1 MPDIE
6 ASFNIDQPA
15 HRVWEFFQ
23 DVPEVVTCMPGM
35 ELLAQP
41 GEATYTGK
49 VTVRLGPVTAA
60 FEGEATIVETDHD
73 GRSARIEASGIDR
86 RGGNRAK
93 ASVVY
98 EVQEQDGGTQVRLHG
113 SIKLSGA
120 LAQIGR
126 SGIVQDVASH
136 LTAQF
141 AARLHEKLA
150 RDGDEEDAIAGAQDP
165 PQAIAGSQL
174 TRIVV
179 VAWFRRLVAALLG
192 RTT

>member
-6 ASFNIDQPA
+6 ASFSIDQPA
-15 HRVWEFFQ
+15 SRVWDFFQ
-23 DVPEVVTCMPGM
+23 DVPEVVTCMPGT

-49 VTVRLGPVTAA
+49 VTVKLGPVTAA
-60 FEGEATIVETDHD
+60 FEGEATIVEADHD

-86 RGGNRAK
+86 RGGNRAQ
-93 ASVVY
+93 ASIAY
-98 EVQEQDGGTQVRLHG
+98 EVREQDGGTQVRLHG

-126 SGIVQDVASH
+126 SGIVQDVANH

-150 RDGDEEDAIAGAQDP
+150 RDGDEADASAGAQDP

-192 RTT
+192 RAT